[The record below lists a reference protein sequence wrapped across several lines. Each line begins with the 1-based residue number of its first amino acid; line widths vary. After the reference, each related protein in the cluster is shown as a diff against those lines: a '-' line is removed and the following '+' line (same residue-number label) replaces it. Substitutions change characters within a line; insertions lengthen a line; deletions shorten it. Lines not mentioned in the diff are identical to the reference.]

1 MKKIMIMMMMII
13 TILSAATLDYEALHE
28 KGRILYQTGSAQEA
42 LEVYQEILN
51 NYPDDVDALLFR
63 GRLFAR
69 LELYDLAEAELIH
82 TLELA
87 PDYTDA
93 YYALASVYYWS
104 GRLDEA
110 ARILTLWI
118 GMDFENSDA
127 YILSARVAIAGRK
140 YAAARTF
147 LELAG
152 GFNADPEVVE
162 KLLHLINT
170 PRINTKWVAGLRYEY
185 MFVDQDRPD
194 WQQLQTYIT
203 HDFDKILITAEFNRY
218 QRNDTFDHSI
228 VLDTYYKLWKKAY
241 MNTRLQ
247 AGLSGN
253 FLPVVDVTTEVFQAV
268 GTRHEPA
275 FGYRMMYYD
284 STAAHI
290 PSVAWAVYPGHWYVR
305 DKVSLIF
312 NDGLN
317 WQNQLTL
324 RYFFENVDNYIQFMN
339 VIGTDFNVFNNEW
352 MQSVAFALS
361 GSLALNDNIL
371 LSAVLSWTKD
381 EYNLNRLGGSLG
393 IAYRW

>member
-1 MKKIMIMMMMII
+1 MKKIII
-13 TILSAATLDYEALHE
+13 IILAISTILSAASLDYEALHE
-28 KGRILYQTGSAQEA
+28 KGKILYQTGSEEEA

-69 LELYDLAEAELIH
+69 LGLYDQAEVELLH
-82 TLELA
+82 TIELA
-87 PDYTDA
+87 PEYMDA

-104 GRLDEA
+104 NRLDGA

-118 GMDFENSDA
+118 EMDMENSDA

-152 GFNADPEVVE
+152 DFNADPEVVE
-162 KLLHLINT
+162 TLLHLINT

-185 MFVDQDRPD
+185 LIVDQSRSD
-194 WQQLQTYIT
+194 WQQLQAYVT
-203 HDFDKILITAEFNRY
+203 HDFGKILVTAEFNRY
-218 QRNDTFDHSI
+218 QRNDTFDHTI

-247 AGLSGN
+247 AGLSGE
-253 FLPVVDVTTEVFQAV
+253 FLPIADVTAEVFQAV
-268 GTRHEPA
+268 GTRHEGA
-275 FGYRMMYYD
+275 LGYRMMHYD

-290 PSVAWAVYPGHWYVR
+290 PSVAWAMYPGHWYVR

-317 WQNQLTL
+317 WQNQFTL
-324 RYFFENVDNYIQFMN
+324 RYFFDDVDNYIQLMN

-361 GSLALNDNIL
+361 GSFALNKNIL

-381 EYNLNRLGGSLG
+381 EFLLNRFGGSLG